1 MIFVKQYFDGIS
13 YNATDWLNH
22 EIELNKHCWSHK
34 IVGYQLG
41 MEDVATILVEWV
53 GLTGNEF
60 EEWEREDFS
69 Y

>member
-1 MIFVKQYFDGIS
+1 MIFVKEYVDGVS
-13 YNATDWLNH
+13 YNATEWLNY
-22 EIELNKHCWSHK
+22 EIELNKQSWKHE

-41 MEDVATILVEWV
+41 EGVAAILVEWV
-53 GLTGNEF
+53 GLAGNEF

>member
-22 EIELNKHCWSHK
+22 EIELNNYRWSHK

-41 MEDVATILVEWV
+41 LEDVATILVEWV
-53 GLTGNEF
+53 GLTENEF
-60 EEWEREDFS
+60 EEWKHED

>member
-22 EIELNKHCWSHK
+22 EIELNKHCWKHE

-41 MEDVATILVEWV
+41 MEDVATIQIGRAHV
-53 GLTGNEF
+53 
-60 EEWEREDFS
+60 
-69 Y
+69 